1 MPEVSDVWLLGVVL
15 TGETTFWLCEPT
27 HLKPLAEDWK
37 AINCRWLYP
46 VLENLSDFA
55 DVSGFESTDAVYEVD
70 WVGTSRVL
78 RPATLA
84 WNVRGKRRKVG
95 DTTYVFVP
103 AEEIK
108 QLDEAFKRFVKLE
121 ATMKPP
127 PPRCVT
133 SSPSAAETPGPAEAK
148 TMLTLHAS
156 PSAPVHQEEDGK
168 DGKPLVTAASLL
180 STQSSAPT
188 AGEVPQ
194 ETVTKAEDERSA
206 SRPADIDGS
215 IASSS
220 APHPR
225 APHRRGVTSLSS
237 FPSHKRQTPHRGTTI
252 YQAPVHRKPTGEHC
266 SSEAFGWTEMYLVHR
281 GSVDYLCPKATGNIF
296 GFRLDR
302 VMHDGFP
309 VFLLFSSS
317 HNNSE
322 VIDPSARGVPV
333 FEKAQLNGEAGE
345 GAVRSSV
352 LVVTRLS
359 SKKHQPYY
367 RTDTGR
373 TTAGSRRRR
382 RRGEDDSTTTEEDED
397 VDDLFDDDDDDDDSE
412 SEEVY
417 GEEHRV
423 GTQGSRRRAGDEAA
437 TTATPTAGTAAPA
450 VAKKPKTEAKDPAGE
465 SAVAASASRR
475 KEKRKA
481 DAAANKPLQAVSVNF
496 WADPQ
501 YAAPAPEQ
509 LAREFPFK
517 SEGSDTPQTVVFS
530 NGICVTYTAST
541 AAKHA
546 PQEKKRKTAKHGGAA
561 ASSEDMDLS
570 MLNEHILNAF
580 AQVRKDCV

>member
-333 FEKAQLNGEAGE
+333 FEKAQLSGEAGE

-367 RTDTGR
+367 RTDT
-373 TTAGSRRRR
+373 
-382 RRGEDDSTTTEEDED
+382 
-397 VDDLFDDDDDDDDSE
+397 
-412 SEEVY
+412 
-417 GEEHRV
+417 EHRV

-450 VAKKPKTEAKDPAGE
+450 AAKKPKTEAKDPAGE